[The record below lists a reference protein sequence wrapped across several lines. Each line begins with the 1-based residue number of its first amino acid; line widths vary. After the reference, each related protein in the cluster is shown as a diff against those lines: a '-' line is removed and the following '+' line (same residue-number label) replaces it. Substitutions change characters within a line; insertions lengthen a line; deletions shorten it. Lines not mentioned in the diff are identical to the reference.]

1 MKLRKCITACV
12 VAAAVVVTSAVT
24 AMAAGSID
32 KNGKVNGNQIPNGS
46 KREVTKED
54 PPVYPEIQKIYK
66 ILPQAI
72 ASVNKGEYKMKDFI
86 ADMNKEAAQNTDL
99 TEAAK
104 ENLTQIAEK
113 LEGTEFVTVFYSLKK
128 EENLGVEIKKTE
140 DGKYKV
146 PLTVENLTKDLTG
159 LKVLAYNTVKG
170 EWEIIEIPADA
181 IDVEN
186 HTVTFALED
195 ISLFSIIADDPAAAK

>member
-1 MKLRKCITACV
+1 MKLKKRIMACV

-32 KNGKVNGNQIPNGS
+32 KNGKADGYKV
-46 KREVTKED
+46 EVVKEET
-54 PPVYPEIQKIYK
+54 PVYQEIQKTYE
-66 ILPQAI
+66 ILPPAI
-72 ASVNKGEYKMKDFI
+72 VAVNEGKYKMKDFI
-86 ADMNKEAAQNTDL
+86 ADMNKEATQNTKL

-104 ENLTQIAEK
+104 ENLTQVAEK
-113 LEGTEFVTVFYSLKK
+113 LEGTEFVTAFYSLT
-128 EENLGVEIKKTE
+128 EDENSDVEIKKTE
-140 DGKYKV
+140 DGKYEV
-146 PLTVENLTKDLTG
+146 TLTVQNLTKDLTG
-159 LKVLAYNTVKG
+159 LKVLAYNSIKG

-186 HTVTFALED
+186 HTVTITLED